1 MITMK
6 GETVL
11 MNNLFKETKNLIKY
25 LAIGDDDTT
34 PEYTDTKL
42 GNEILRVPANIKY
55 NTNLKGLVVSADF
68 EVNDLENAK
77 EIGLITS
84 NGDLITHDTFNGVPG
99 GYESTIHLEY
109 NLLLEPYHQIRTW
122 KKTQYTGVYLCLV
135 NDTVEA
141 VYERT
146 TNNGYTQETSLKN
159 VIGTVSSFY
168 YDSNTRQL
176 YIHPSTDE
184 IEPVNLNIQIKVR

>member
-25 LAIGDDDTT
+25 IAIGDDDTT
-34 PEYTDTKL
+34 PKYTDTKL
-42 GNEILRVPANIKY
+42 GNEIIRVPANIKY
-55 NTNLKGLVVSADF
+55 NINLKGLIVSADF
-68 EVNDLENAK
+68 NISDLENAK
-77 EIGLITS
+77 EIGLITTD
-84 NGDLITHDTFNGVPG
+84 GVLLTHDTFQGVPG

-122 KKTQYTGVYLCLV
+122 RKTQYTGVYLSLV
-135 NDTVEA
+135 MDTVEA
-141 VYERT
+141 VYEKT
-146 TNNGYTQETSLKN
+146 TNNGYTSKNDLKE
-159 VIGTVSSFY
+159 VINTNSSFY
-168 YDSNTRQL
+168 YDNNTQQL
-176 YIHPSTDE
+176 YIHPSTAE